1 MLDMNKY
8 IVKTDDNQ
16 PFHTSGY
23 AQTANGNRIGAV
35 STSSFE
41 RRQQIEKNRQRVG
54 GYKMSTIGAVRGALK
69 ARPVTDCAVT
79 SRTAINNIKTTAQ
92 PVQPKT
98 PYNPYS

>member
-1 MLDMNKY
+1 MNKH

-16 PFHTSGY
+16 LFHTSGY
-23 AQTANGNRIGAV
+23 AQATNGNRIGAV

-54 GYKMSTIGAVRGALK
+54 GYKMSAIGAVRGALR
-69 ARPVTDCAVT
+69 ARPVAECAVT
-79 SRTAINNIKTTAQ
+79 SRSAINSIKTTTQ
-92 PVQPKT
+92 PVPLKT